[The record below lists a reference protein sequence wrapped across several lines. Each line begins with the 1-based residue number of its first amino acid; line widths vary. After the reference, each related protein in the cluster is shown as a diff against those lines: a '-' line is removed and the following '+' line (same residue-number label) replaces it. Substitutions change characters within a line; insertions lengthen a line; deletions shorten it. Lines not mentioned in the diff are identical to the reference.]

1 MPTSIEHS
9 TFTNLKDTFP
19 HRATSVWPDDFLE
32 WTDINSSAEREKIP
46 LWSPALYRDG
56 AVRRKGETTQGIETV
71 TALVLDYDWKP
82 EADRSVTIEQAR
94 SVWSAFEY
102 VLHTTAS
109 HRIDAHRFR
118 IVLPYSRPVTATEH
132 TWLWERWALKY
143 TSGRGALPDPIS
155 EPSRMFFIPTRR
167 VDFEQGAISEHH
179 AGEALNVDEIFST
192 PEVGVPPASATPTP
206 NSDFV
211 QPQNVAEK
219 ASADIIAAFLKKMEG
234 RPRLKQPMFAGIQ
247 NCHELEDLGLIESK
261 CAFMRH
267 ARDNAAKLPEPEWFA
282 WLSIIGRCKDGR
294 KSAHEIGAA
303 HGGYSYDETE
313 EKLKRAVVDAGP
325 RGCENIRKLSNACK
339 DCPLGKPVG
348 DVTSPVQLGRPE
360 KPEPSQDDSSSGTG
374 GETVED
380 AAATCARLE
389 RALERLRAEH
399 AEAQLEEARAKVK
412 LKYRQ
417 GLAKISTSESDPA
430 SDEAAKELIAS
441 KQRVKRLA
449 DKIQEADK
457 ILKATKKKTQIL
469 NNLISGS
476 DTATVGKLLM
486 TEKGPK
492 SVLANVLAIIETDPA
507 YVGKIKYNLFAE
519 DIQLVHEGST
529 RSATDHLDTEINA
542 DIQRRYLVDVG
553 TNILREAMLSV
564 ARKHEFNPVADYL
577 RGLVWDG
584 VSRLEHL
591 MRRGFGAAG
600 NITGKVA
607 VTGVSADGAETVDIK
622 YLSEAGTK
630 LCIGAVARVLSPA
643 GCKVD
648 TVVVLYGAQGRKKS
662 TGLKALAGA
671 SWFDDSLMR
680 DIGDKDSILQLQ
692 GTWFYELSE
701 LDSVKK
707 AETTKVKAFISSTTD
722 KFRPPYGHHMQR
734 RHRQTILVGSTNEE
748 QFLADAS
755 GSRRFIPVEVRQV
768 DAEWITTNRDQ
779 LWAEAVVRFD
789 RGESYW
795 YDMTDMTL
803 LSQASERFQQSD
815 AWDSLVLNYI
825 VDNKKSA
832 ITMAEVLT
840 VCLMLPL
847 GQINRAQEMRVAKI
861 LKTLECS
868 RKQRRVGGK
877 MEWFYQIPPEVISPE
892 PPGGGKSSYSAVPG
906 LNAPPPA

>member
-1 MPTSIEHS
+1 MPTHLEHS
-9 TFTNLKDTFP
+9 TFASLHDTFP
-19 HRATSVWPDDFLE
+19 HRATSTWPDDFLE
-32 WTDINSSAEREKIP
+32 WMDVRSSQEKNKAP
-46 LWSPALYRDG
+46 LWSPALYHEG
-56 AVRRKGETTQGIETV
+56 AVRKKGATTNGIESV

-82 EADRSVTIEQAR
+82 ESDRAVTVEQAR
-94 SVWSAFEY
+94 SVWSEFEY

-109 HRIDAHRFR
+109 HTPDAHQFR
-118 IVLPYSRPVTATEH
+118 VVLPYSRPLTPAEH
-132 TWLWERWALKY
+132 TWLWEKWALKY
-143 TSGRGALPDPIS
+143 TSDRGALPDPIS

-179 AGEALNVDEIFST
+179 TGDSLDVDFIFSKVIGAPPVSTAPAFDAEFTQAST
-192 PEVGVPPASATPTP
+192 PG
-206 NSDFV
+206 
-211 QPQNVAEK
+211 EK
-219 ASADIIAAFLKKMEG
+219 ASAEIITALLEKTAG
-234 RPRLKQPMFAGIQ
+234 QRVKQPMFAGIDRS
-247 NCHELEDLGLIESK
+247 HESEDLELIESK
-261 CAFMRH
+261 CAFMKH

-282 WLSIIGRCKDGR
+282 WLSIVGRCKDGR
-294 KSAHEIGAA
+294 KTAHEIGSA

-313 EKLKRAVVDAGP
+313 DKLKRALNESGP
-325 RGCENIRKLSNACK
+325 RGCDNIRKLSNACK

-360 KPEPSQDDSSSGTG
+360 RPEPSPNGTASASGEG
-374 GETVED
+374 GDTVED

-389 RALERLRAEH
+389 KALERLRAEH
-399 AEAQLEEARAKVK
+399 AEAQLSEAKAKET

-417 GLAKISTSESDPA
+417 KIAKLSAAEVDPA
-430 SDEAAKELIAS
+430 SEEAAKEYIAS

-449 DKIQEADK
+449 EKVRDVDGS
-457 ILKATKKKTQIL
+457 LKAAKKKTQIL
-469 NNLISGS
+469 DKLSEGS
-476 DTATVGKLLM
+476 DKATVDKLLM
-486 TEKGPK
+486 SEKGPK
-492 SVLANVLAIIETDPA
+492 SVLANVLTIIETDPLYA
-507 YVGKIKYNLFAE
+507 GKIKYNLFAE

-529 RSATDHLDTEINA
+529 RSATDHLDTEING
-542 DIQRRYLVDVG
+542 DIQRRYTVDVS

-564 ARKHEFNPVADYL
+564 AHKNEFNPVADYL

-607 VTGVSADGAETVDIK
+607 ATGAVSSEEASDIK
-622 YLSEAGTK
+622 YLAEAGTK
-630 LCIGAVARVLSPA
+630 LCIGAVARVLSVA

-671 SWFDDSLMR
+671 QWFDDSLMR
-680 DIGDKDSILQLQ
+680 DIGDKDSIMQLQ

-755 GSRRFIPVEVRQV
+755 GSRRFIPIEVRQV
-768 DAEWITTNRDQ
+768 DAEWISANRDQ

-795 YDMTDMTL
+795 YDMTEMTL
-803 LSQASERFQQSD
+803 LATSSERFQQTD

-825 VDNKKSA
+825 LDNKKTA
-832 ITMAEVLT
+832 VTMAEILT
-840 VCLMLPL
+840 VCLMLPV

-861 LKTLECS
+861 LKGLDCS
-868 RKQRRVGGK
+868 RKQRRAGGK
-877 MEWFYQIPPEVISPE
+877 LEWFYTIPPSVFTPDAE
-892 PPGGGKSSYSAVPG
+892 PSLGAQRSTVPG
-906 LNAPPPA
+906 MNAPPTA